1 MGKISKAVIIIFF
14 FSIAAYAQENQREK
28 MVSDYIRSGWELM
41 AEGRTKE
48 ANINFYKAVEL
59 EPDNIKALEGLG
71 NTFMLLDE
79 NKEAKDIFNK
89 ILNLESKNVTAII
102 GLAKIYSWN
111 DRYRE
116 SIDLYKRALDIDT
129 KNVEAQTGVAEV
141 YNWIG
146 YRKESI
152 DQYEKILS
160 QEPRNVRAYKGLA
173 EVYMWDDRL
182 KEAERIYK
190 KALQVL
196 PRSTVLHNNLA
207 KIYTWMGAFSN
218 AEEEYRKT
226 LQIEPGNKEAMEGKK
241 KVRIELIPGN
251 DFVFKYTKER
261 DGNNWRAYSLTCGY
275 KHAIFLD
282 HGNNFYI
289 ADYLNKFEETG
300 HDHKIGNN
308 IEFGGKYNF
317 NSFLSILGSINL
329 STYSH
334 GPCFFA
340 GMDVRTILKYYRKNS
355 ITFKYLHGIFDIL
368 DEIRNNSYEMASNLY
383 FKQYVVLN
391 SVYNYTDYSD
401 NNSSEDWYNF
411 LTFIISKRKPDLN
424 FSYGY
429 RERDFKINSIQYYSP
444 QNLKSKI
451 YSIYMGNPFKKNYLY
466 GMFKVNDNSDH
477 IDSYYYLIGN
487 DYRFSDKVSF
497 TGEISYFDTEGEYN
511 ALTLAVTLK
520 FKF

>member
-1 MGKISKAVIIIFF
+1 
-14 FSIAAYAQENQREK
+14 
-28 MVSDYIRSGWELM
+28 
-41 AEGRTKE
+41 
-48 ANINFYKAVEL
+48 
-59 EPDNIKALEGLG
+59 
-71 NTFMLLDE
+71 
-79 NKEAKDIFNK
+79 DIFNK
-89 ILNLESKNVTAII
+89 ILNLESKNITAII

-111 DRYRE
+111 NRYRE

-129 KNVEAQTGVAEV
+129 KNIEAQTGVAEV

-152 DQYEKILS
+152 DQYEKILG
-160 QEPRNVRAYKGLA
+160 QEPRNLRAYKGLA
-173 EVYMWDDRL
+173 EVYIWDDRL
-182 KEAERIYK
+182 KEAENIYQ

-196 PRSTVLHNNLA
+196 PQSTVLHNNLA

-226 LQIEPGNKEAMEGKK
+226 LQIEPGNKEAMEGKR
-241 KVRIELIPGN
+241 KVEIELMPGN
-251 DFVFKYTKER
+251 DFVFKYTKEK
-261 DGNNWRAYSLTCGY
+261 DCNNWRAYSLTSGY
-275 KHAIFLD
+275 KHTIFLD
-282 HGNNFYI
+282 HGNNFYL
-289 ADYLNKFEETG
+289 ADYLSKFKETG

-317 NSFLSILGSINL
+317 SSFLSTLGSIDL
-329 STYSH
+329 STYSN
-334 GPCFFA
+334 GPYFLA
-340 GMDVRTILKYYRKNS
+340 GMDIRTILKYYRKNS
-355 ITFKYLHGIFDIL
+355 ITFKYVNGIFDIL
-368 DEIRNNSYEMASNLY
+368 DEIGNKSYGIESNLY

-391 SVYNYTDYSD
+391 SVYNYADYSD
-401 NNSSEDWYNF
+401 NNSSEDWYNL

-487 DYRFSDKVSF
+487 DCSFSDKVSF
-497 TGEISYFDTEGEYN
+497 IGEISYFDTEKEYN